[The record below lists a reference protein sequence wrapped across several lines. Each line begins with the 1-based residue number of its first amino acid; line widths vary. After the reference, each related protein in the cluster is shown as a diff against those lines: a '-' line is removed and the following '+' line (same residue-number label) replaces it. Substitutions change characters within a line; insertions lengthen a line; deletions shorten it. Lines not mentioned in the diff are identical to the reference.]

1 MLGLARFRRPVWLAT
16 ALAASVCVAACGS
29 SGSSGTASSAA
40 TSASSTA
47 SGTTASTTKKPLKS
61 VIFIIAGDK
70 SDGGYY
76 QGQVEALQ
84 KATKQYGANLIV
96 VDKVPVPQAKTA
108 FQSAAARNPSLI
120 IGDLSLIDGFQAV
133 CQQQQQQG
141 STSTGWVGEAPFPPT
156 CKLASDVYMDNS
168 QAHFLAGC
176 SVGEYLKTS
185 GKPNGTLATIAG
197 PQLDF
202 VKTDNDALK
211 QGLKYCDPQA
221 NFRIVFTGDFDNA
234 ALATQA
240 TKAQIAQGANVI
252 YPYLAGGLLPSM
264 EAAKSANIP
273 VLSNSLNGCL
283 APPSAGFKFIGSI
296 LNNPAAFWP
305 NVIAR
310 YANGKLAPGSSTIYH
325 VDWPG
330 LGANICHATPAE
342 TKALSAARAALL
354 SGKVTIQNSPY
365 KGTTTAS

>member
-1 MLGLARFRRPVWLAT
+1 MLGLTTLRRPMSLAI
-16 ALAASVCVAACGS
+16 ALAVSVCVASCGS
-29 SGSSGTASSAA
+29 SSSSTTASSAA
-40 TSASSTA
+40 SSGATSAS
-47 SGTTASTTKKPLKS
+47 ASTTKKPLKS
-61 VIFIIAGDK
+61 VIFVIAGDR

-84 KATKQYGANLIV
+84 NAAKQYGFNLIV
-96 VDKVPVPQAKTA
+96 VDKVATPAAKTA
-108 FQSAAARNPSLI
+108 FQSAVARNPSLI
-120 IGDLSLIDGFQAV
+120 IGDYSLIQGFQAV
-133 CQQQQQQG
+133 CAQQQSSSIG
-141 STSTGWVGEAPFPPT
+141 FIGEAPISPQ
-156 CKLASDVYMDNS
+156 CKLASNVYMDNS
-168 QAHFLAGC
+168 QNHFLAGC
-176 SVGEYLKTS
+176 AVGEYLKTS
-185 GKPNGTLATIAG
+185 GKPSGTLATVAG

-202 VKTDNDALK
+202 VVSDNDALK

-252 YPYLAGGLLPSM
+252 YSYLAGGLLPSM
-264 EAAKSANIP
+264 EAAKSAGVPI
-273 VLSNSLNGCL
+273 LSNSLNGCL

-310 YANGKLAPGSSTIYH
+310 YANGKLTPGTVTIYH
-325 VDWPG
+325 VDYPG

-342 TKALSAARAALL
+342 TKALEAARAALL
-354 SGKVTIQNSPY
+354 SGKVTIQNDPY
-365 KGTTTAS
+365 KGTTTTQ